1 MKATL
6 TLFEELHKGKQAMKE
21 EGHLTLDQL
30 KARMN
35 EKL

>member
-6 TLFEELHKGKQAMKE
+6 TLFEELLKGKQALKDD
-21 EGHLTLDQL
+21 GPLSLDQL

-35 EKL
+35 EKI